1 MIVGLTGGIGS
12 GKTTV
17 AEVFKKLDSV
27 AVYIADIEARKIMNS
42 SDVIRIQLL
51 QAFGKETYKENELN
65 RQYLANV
72 VFDSKE
78 KLTILN
84 NIVHPEVKKH
94 FLDFATS
101 NADKAYVLYES
112 AILFESNSSQQCD
125 FVISVFLDKEER
137 IKRVLERDKTTEK
150 EVLSRINSQ
159 WKEDK
164 KLLSSNYIIFNYA
177 IQDTKKSVIKI
188 HNILT
193 EKALTIL

>member
-27 AVYIADIEARKIMNS
+27 AVYIADVEARKIMNS
-42 SDVIRIQLL
+42 SNVIRTQLL
-51 QAFGKETYKENELN
+51 QVFGKETYKNNELN
-65 RQYLANV
+65 RKYLANT
-72 VFDSKE
+72 VFESKE

-94 FLDFATS
+94 FLDFATR
-101 NADKAYVLYES
+101 NTDKAYVLYES
-112 AILFESNSSQQCD
+112 AILFESNSSEQCD
-125 FVISVFLDKEER
+125 FIISVFLDKEER
-137 IKRVLERDKTTEK
+137 IKRVLDRDKTNKK

-177 IQDTKKSVIKI
+177 IQDTKKSVLKI

>member
-42 SDVIRIQLL
+42 SDVIRTQLL
-51 QAFGKETYKENELN
+51 QAFGKETYKNNELN
-65 RQYLANV
+65 RQYLANT
-72 VFDSKE
+72 VFESEE

-94 FLDFATS
+94 FLDFVTRK
-101 NADKAYVLYES
+101 ADKSYVLYES

-125 FVISVFLDKEER
+125 FIISVFLDKEER

-164 KLLSSNYIIFNYA
+164 KLLSSNYIIFNYE
-177 IQDTKKSVIKI
+177 IQDTKKSVLKI

>member
-42 SDVIRIQLL
+42 SDLIRTQLL
-51 QAFGKETYKENELN
+51 QAFGKETYKNNELN
-65 RQYLANV
+65 RQYLANT
-72 VFDSKE
+72 VFESEE

-94 FLDFATS
+94 FLDFATR
-101 NADKAYVLYES
+101 NTHKAYVLYES

-137 IKRVLERDKTTEK
+137 IKRVLDRDKTTKK

-159 WKEDK
+159 WKEEK
-164 KLLSSNYIIFNYA
+164 KLLSSNYIIVNYA
-177 IQDTKKSVIKI
+177 IQDTKKLVLKI

>member
-42 SDVIRIQLL
+42 SVVIRTQLL
-51 QAFGKETYKENELN
+51 QAFGKETYKNNELN
-65 RQYLANV
+65 RQYLANT
-72 VFDSKE
+72 VFESEE

-94 FLDFATS
+94 FLDFATR

-177 IQDTKKSVIKI
+177 IQDTKKSVLKI

>member
-42 SDVIRIQLL
+42 SDVIRTQLL
-51 QAFGKETYKENELN
+51 QAFGEETYKDNELN
-65 RQYLANV
+65 RQYLANT
-72 VFDSKE
+72 VFESEE

-94 FLDFATS
+94 FLDFATR
-101 NADKAYVLYES
+101 NADKSYVLYES

-125 FVISVFLDKEER
+125 FIISVFLDKEER

-177 IQDTKKSVIKI
+177 IQDTKKSVLKI

>member
-27 AVYIADIEARKIMNS
+27 AVYIADVEARKIMNS
-42 SDVIRIQLL
+42 SNVIRTQLL
-51 QAFGKETYKENELN
+51 QVFGKETYKNNELN
-65 RQYLANV
+65 RKYLANT
-72 VFDSKE
+72 VFESKE

-94 FLDFATS
+94 FLDFATR

-112 AILFESNSSQQCD
+112 AILFESNSSEQCD
-125 FVISVFLDKEER
+125 FIISVFLDKEER
-137 IKRVLERDKTTEK
+137 IKRVLDRDKTNKK

-164 KLLSSNYIIFNYA
+164 KLLSSNYIILNYA
-177 IQDTKKSVIKI
+177 IQDTKKSVLKI

>member
-42 SDVIRIQLL
+42 SVVIRTQLL
-51 QAFGKETYKENELN
+51 QAFGKETYKNNELN
-65 RQYLANV
+65 RQYLANT
-72 VFDSKE
+72 VFESEE

-94 FLDFATS
+94 FLDFATR
-101 NADKAYVLYES
+101 NTDKAYVLYES

-137 IKRVLERDKTTEK
+137 IKRILERDKTTEK

-177 IQDTKKSVIKI
+177 IQDTKKSVLKI

>member
-42 SDVIRIQLL
+42 SDVIRTQLL
-51 QAFGKETYKENELN
+51 QAFGKETYKNNELN
-65 RQYLANV
+65 RQYLANT
-72 VFDSKE
+72 VFESEE

-94 FLDFATS
+94 FLDFATR
-101 NADKAYVLYES
+101 NAHKAYVLYES

-137 IKRVLERDKTTEK
+137 IKRVLDRDKTTEK

-177 IQDTKKSVIKI
+177 IQDTKKSVLKI

>member
-137 IKRVLERDKTTEK
+137 IKRVLKRDKTTEK

-164 KLLSSNYIIFNYA
+164 KLLSSNYIILNYA
-177 IQDTKKSVIKI
+177 IQDTKKSVLKI

>member
-112 AILFESNSSQQCD
+112 AILYESNSSQQCD

-137 IKRVLERDKTTEK
+137 IKRVLKRDKTTEK

>member
-42 SDVIRIQLL
+42 SDVIRTQLL
-51 QAFGKETYKENELN
+51 QAFGKETYKGSELN
-65 RQYLANV
+65 RQYLANT
-72 VFDSKE
+72 VFESEE

-94 FLDFATS
+94 FLDFATR

-112 AILFESNSSQQCD
+112 AILFESNSSEQCD

-137 IKRVLERDKTTEK
+137 IKRVLDRDKTTEK

-164 KLLSSNYIIFNYA
+164 KLLSSNYIILNYA
-177 IQDTKKSVIKI
+177 IQDTEKSVLKI

>member
-42 SDVIRIQLL
+42 SEVIRIQLL
-51 QAFGKETYKENELN
+51 QAFGKETYKNNELN
-65 RQYLANV
+65 RQYLANT
-72 VFDSKE
+72 VFESKE

-94 FLDFATS
+94 FLDFATR

-112 AILFESNSSQQCD
+112 AILFESNSSEQCD
-125 FVISVFLDKEER
+125 FIISVFLDKEER
-137 IKRVLERDKTTEK
+137 IKRVLDRDKTT
-150 EVLSRINSQ
+150 
-159 WKEDK
+159 K
-164 KLLSSNYIIFNYA
+164 KKF
-177 IQDTKKSVIKI
+177 
-188 HNILT
+188 
-193 EKALTIL
+193 

>member
-27 AVYIADIEARKIMNS
+27 AVYIADVEARKIMNS
-42 SDVIRIQLL
+42 SNVIRTQLL
-51 QAFGKETYKENELN
+51 QVFGKETYKNNELN
-65 RQYLANV
+65 RKYLANT
-72 VFDSKE
+72 VFESKE

-94 FLDFATS
+94 FLDFATR

-112 AILFESNSSQQCD
+112 AILFESNSSEQCD
-125 FVISVFLDKEER
+125 FIISVFLDKEER

-177 IQDTKKSVIKI
+177 IQDTKKSVLKI

>member
-42 SDVIRIQLL
+42 SVVIRTQLL
-51 QAFGKETYKENELN
+51 QAFGKETYKNNELN
-65 RQYLANV
+65 RQYLANT
-72 VFDSKE
+72 VFESEE

-94 FLDFATS
+94 FLDFATR

-112 AILFESNSSQQCD
+112 AILFESNSSEQCD
-125 FVISVFLDKEER
+125 FIISVFLDKEER
-137 IKRVLERDKTTEK
+137 IKRVLDRDKTNKK

-164 KLLSSNYIIFNYA
+164 KLLSSNYIILNYA
-177 IQDTKKSVIKI
+177 IQDTEKSVLKI

>member
-42 SDVIRIQLL
+42 SDVIRTQLL
-51 QAFGKETYKENELN
+51 QAFGKETYKGSELN
-65 RQYLANV
+65 RQYLANT
-72 VFDSKE
+72 VFESEE

-94 FLDFATS
+94 FLDFATR
-101 NADKAYVLYES
+101 NTHKAYVLYES

-137 IKRVLERDKTTEK
+137 IKRVLDRDKTTEK

-164 KLLSSNYIIFNYA
+164 KLLSSNYIIVNYA
-177 IQDTKKSVIKI
+177 IQDTKKLVLKI

>member
-1 MIVGLTGGIGS
+1 LIVGLTGGIGS

-27 AVYIADIEARKIMNS
+27 AVYIADVEARKIMNS
-42 SDVIRIQLL
+42 SNVIRTQLL
-51 QAFGKETYKENELN
+51 QVFGKETYKNNELN
-65 RQYLANV
+65 RKYLANT
-72 VFDSKE
+72 VFESKE

-94 FLDFATS
+94 FLDFATR

-112 AILFESNSSQQCD
+112 AILFESNSSEQCD
-125 FVISVFLDKEER
+125 FIISVFLDKEER
-137 IKRVLERDKTTEK
+137 IKRVLDRDKTNKK

-164 KLLSSNYIIFNYA
+164 KLLSSNYIIVNYA
-177 IQDTKKSVIKI
+177 IQDTKKLVLKI

>member
-27 AVYIADIEARKIMNS
+27 AVYIADVEARKIMNS
-42 SDVIRIQLL
+42 SDVIRTKLL
-51 QAFGKETYKENELN
+51 QAFGKETYKGSELN
-65 RQYLANV
+65 RQYLANT
-72 VFDSKE
+72 VFESEE

-94 FLDFATS
+94 FLNFATR
-101 NADKAYVLYES
+101 NTHKAYVLYES

-137 IKRVLERDKTTEK
+137 IKRVLDRDKTTKK

-164 KLLSSNYIIFNYA
+164 KLLSSNYIIVNYA
-177 IQDTKKSVIKI
+177 IQDTKKLVLKI

>member
-51 QAFGKETYKENELN
+51 QAFGKETYKNNELN
-65 RQYLANV
+65 REYLANA
-72 VFDSKE
+72 VFESKE

-94 FLDFATS
+94 FQDFAAR
-101 NADKAYVLYES
+101 NIDKAYVLYES
-112 AILFESNSSQQCD
+112 AILFESNSSEQCD

-137 IKRVLERDKTTEK
+137 IKRVLDRDKTNKK

-164 KLLSSNYIIFNYA
+164 KLLSSNYIILNYA
-177 IQDTKKSVIKI
+177 IQDTKKSVLKI

>member
-27 AVYIADIEARKIMNS
+27 AVYIADVEARKIMNS
-42 SDVIRIQLL
+42 SNVIRTQLL
-51 QAFGKETYKENELN
+51 QVFGKETYKNNELN
-65 RQYLANV
+65 RKYLANT
-72 VFDSKE
+72 VFESKE

-94 FLDFATS
+94 FLDFATR
-101 NADKAYVLYES
+101 NADKSYVLYES

-125 FVISVFLDKEER
+125 FIISVFLDKEER

-177 IQDTKKSVIKI
+177 IQDTKKSVLKI

>member
-137 IKRVLERDKTTEK
+137 IKRVLDRDKTTKK

>member
-1 MIVGLTGGIGS
+1 MIVGLTGGIGC

-51 QAFGKETYKENELN
+51 QAFGKETYKKNELN
-65 RQYLANV
+65 RQYLANT
-72 VFDSKE
+72 VFESKE

-94 FLDFATS
+94 FQDFAARNT
-101 NADKAYVLYES
+101 DKAYVLYES

-137 IKRVLERDKTTEK
+137 IKRVLDRDKTSRE

-177 IQDTKKSVIKI
+177 IQDTKKSVLKI

>member
-42 SDVIRIQLL
+42 SDVIRTQLL
-51 QAFGKETYKENELN
+51 QAFGKETYKNNELN
-65 RQYLANV
+65 RQYLANT
-72 VFDSKE
+72 VFESEE

-94 FLDFATS
+94 FLDFATR
-101 NADKAYVLYES
+101 NTHKAYVLYES

-137 IKRVLERDKTTEK
+137 IKRVLDRDKTTEK

-164 KLLSSNYIIFNYA
+164 KLLSSNYIIVNYA
-177 IQDTKKSVIKI
+177 IQDTKKLVLKI

>member
-42 SDVIRIQLL
+42 SVVIRTQLL
-51 QAFGKETYKENELN
+51 QAFGKETYKNNELN
-65 RQYLANV
+65 RQYLANT
-72 VFDSKE
+72 VFESEE
-78 KLTILN
+78 KLRILN

-94 FLDFATS
+94 FLDFAIR

-125 FVISVFLDKEER
+125 FIISVFLDKEER

-177 IQDTKKSVIKI
+177 IQDTKKSVLKI

>member
-27 AVYIADIEARKIMNS
+27 AVYIADVEARKIMNS
-42 SDVIRIQLL
+42 SNVIRTQLL
-51 QAFGKETYKENELN
+51 QVFGKETYKNNELN
-65 RQYLANV
+65 RKYLANT
-72 VFDSKE
+72 VFESKE

-94 FLDFATS
+94 FLDFATR

-112 AILFESNSSQQCD
+112 AILFESNSSEQCD
-125 FVISVFLDKEER
+125 FIISVFLDKEER

>member
-42 SDVIRIQLL
+42 SDVIRTQLL
-51 QAFGKETYKENELN
+51 QAFGKETFKNNELN

-72 VFDSKE
+72 VFESTE

-84 NIVHPEVKKH
+84 NIVHPEVKRC
-94 FLDFATS
+94 FQDFVAK
-101 NADKAYVLYES
+101 NIDKAYVLYES
-112 AILFESNSSQQCD
+112 AILFESNSAQQCD

-137 IKRVLERDKTTEK
+137 IKRVVSRDKTSKK
-150 EVLSRINSQ
+150 EVLSRINNQ

-164 KLLSSNYIIFNYA
+164 KLLSSNYIILNYE
-177 IQDTKKSVIKI
+177 IKDTNKR
-188 HNILT
+188 T
-193 EKALTIL
+193 

>member
-17 AEVFKKLDSV
+17 AEVFEKLDSV

-42 SDVIRIQLL
+42 SNVIRTQLL
-51 QAFGKETYKENELN
+51 QVFGKETYKNNELN
-65 RQYLANV
+65 RKYLANT
-72 VFDSKE
+72 VFESKE

-94 FLDFATS
+94 FQDFAARNT
-101 NADKAYVLYES
+101 DKAYVLYES
-112 AILFESNSSQQCD
+112 AILFESNSSEQCD

-137 IKRVLERDKTTEK
+137 IKRVLDRDKTNKK

-164 KLLSSNYIIFNYA
+164 KLLSSNYIIVNYA
-177 IQDTKKSVIKI
+177 IQDTKKLVLKI

>member
-42 SDVIRIQLL
+42 SDVIRTQLL
-51 QAFGKETYKENELN
+51 QAFGKETYKNNELN
-65 RQYLANV
+65 RQYLANT
-72 VFDSKE
+72 VFESEE

-94 FLDFATS
+94 FLDFATR

-137 IKRVLERDKTTEK
+137 IKRVLDRDKTTKK

-164 KLLSSNYIIFNYA
+164 KLLSSNYIILNYA
-177 IQDTKKSVIKI
+177 IQDTKKSVLKI

>member
-17 AEVFKKLDSV
+17 VEVFKKLDSV

-42 SDVIRIQLL
+42 SDVIRTQLL
-51 QAFGKETYKENELN
+51 QAFGKETYKKNELN
-65 RQYLANV
+65 RQYLANT
-72 VFDSKE
+72 VFESEE

-94 FLDFATS
+94 FLDFATR
-101 NADKAYVLYES
+101 NTDKAYVLYES

-137 IKRVLERDKTTEK
+137 IKRVLDRDKTTEK

-177 IQDTKKSVIKI
+177 IQDTKKSVLKI

>member
-42 SDVIRIQLL
+42 SDVIRTQLL
-51 QAFGKETYKENELN
+51 QAFGKETFKNNELN

-72 VFDSKE
+72 VFESTE

-84 NIVHPEVKKH
+84 NIVHPEVKRC
-94 FLDFATS
+94 FQDFVAK
-101 NADKAYVLYES
+101 NIDKAYVLYES
-112 AILFESNSSQQCD
+112 AILFESNSAQQCD

-137 IKRVLERDKTTEK
+137 IKRVVSRDKTSKK
-150 EVLSRINSQ
+150 EVLSRINNQ

-164 KLLSSNYIIFNYA
+164 KLLSSNYIILNYE
-177 IQDTKKSVIKI
+177 IKDTNKSILKI

-193 EKALTIL
+193 KKALTIL

>member
-17 AEVFKKLDSV
+17 AEVFEKLDSV

-42 SDVIRIQLL
+42 SEVIRTQLL
-51 QAFGKETYKENELN
+51 QAFGKETYKNNELN
-65 RQYLANV
+65 RQYLANT
-72 VFDSKE
+72 VFESEE

-94 FLDFATS
+94 FLDFATR
-101 NADKAYVLYES
+101 NADKSYVLYES

-125 FVISVFLDKEER
+125 FIISVFLDKEER

-177 IQDTKKSVIKI
+177 IQDTKKSVLKI

>member
-27 AVYIADIEARKIMNS
+27 AVYIADTEARKIMNS
-42 SDVIRIQLL
+42 SDLIRTQLL
-51 QAFGKETYKENELN
+51 QSFGQETYKNNELN
-65 RQYLANV
+65 RQYLANT
-72 VFDSKE
+72 VFENTK

-94 FLDFATS
+94 FLDFSAKNT
-101 NADKAYVLYES
+101 DKTYVLYES

-137 IKRVLERDKTTEK
+137 IKRVLDRDKTSEK

-164 KLLSSNYIIFNYA
+164 KLLSSNYIILNYA
-177 IQDTKKSVIKI
+177 IQDTEKSVLKI

-193 EKALTIL
+193 KKALTIL

>member
-42 SDVIRIQLL
+42 SVVIRTQLL
-51 QAFGKETYKENELN
+51 QAFGKETYKNNELN
-65 RQYLANV
+65 RQYLANT
-72 VFDSKE
+72 VFESEE
-78 KLTILN
+78 KLRILN

-94 FLDFATS
+94 FLDFATR
-101 NADKAYVLYES
+101 NADKSYVLYES

-125 FVISVFLDKEER
+125 FIISVFLDKEER

-177 IQDTKKSVIKI
+177 IQDTKKSVLKI

>member
-17 AEVFKKLDSV
+17 AEVFEKLDSV
-27 AVYIADIEARKIMNS
+27 AVYIADVEARKIMNS
-42 SDVIRIQLL
+42 SNVIRTQLL
-51 QAFGKETYKENELN
+51 QVFGKETYKNNELN
-65 RQYLANV
+65 RKYLANT
-72 VFDSKE
+72 VFESKE

-94 FLDFATS
+94 FLDFATR

-112 AILFESNSSQQCD
+112 AILFESNSSEQCD
-125 FVISVFLDKEER
+125 FIISVFLDKEER
-137 IKRVLERDKTTEK
+137 IKRVLDRDKTNKK

-177 IQDTKKSVIKI
+177 IQDTKKSVLKI

>member
-42 SDVIRIQLL
+42 SDVIRTQLL
-51 QAFGKETYKENELN
+51 QAFGKETYKGSELN
-65 RQYLANV
+65 RQYLANT
-72 VFDSKE
+72 VFESEE

-94 FLDFATS
+94 FLDFATR
-101 NADKAYVLYES
+101 NTHKAYVLYES

-137 IKRVLERDKTTEK
+137 IKRVLDRDKTTKK

-159 WKEDK
+159 WKEEK
-164 KLLSSNYIIFNYA
+164 KLLSSNYIIVNYA
-177 IQDTKKSVIKI
+177 IQDTKKLVPKI

>member
-1 MIVGLTGGIGS
+1 MTVGLTGGIGS

-27 AVYIADIEARKIMNS
+27 AVYIADVEARKIMNS
-42 SDVIRIQLL
+42 SNVIRTQLL
-51 QAFGKETYKENELN
+51 QVFGKETYKNNELN
-65 RQYLANV
+65 RKYLANT
-72 VFDSKE
+72 VFESKE

-94 FLDFATS
+94 FLDFATR

-112 AILFESNSSQQCD
+112 AILFESNSSEQCD
-125 FVISVFLDKEER
+125 FIISVFLDKEER
-137 IKRVLERDKTTEK
+137 IKRVIDRDKTSRE

-164 KLLSSNYIIFNYA
+164 KLLSSNYIILNYA
-177 IQDTKKSVIKI
+177 IQDTEKSVLKI

>member
-42 SDVIRIQLL
+42 SDLIRTQLL
-51 QAFGKETYKENELN
+51 QAFGKETYKNNELN
-65 RQYLANV
+65 RQYLANT
-72 VFDSKE
+72 VFESEE

-94 FLDFATS
+94 FLDFATR

-137 IKRVLERDKTTEK
+137 IKRVLDRDKTTEK

-177 IQDTKKSVIKI
+177 IQDTKKSVLKI